1 MDIYSENRM
10 YIPKVGDIVTGT
22 VVKVNKEEVL
32 VDINYSCEGV
42 IYKDYLSLNKIN
54 SAEDLLKEGD
64 KIKVKVTQFKKGDES
79 DSLLL
84 SRIDI
89 LKSELHQEVKNNLE
103 VNKDY
108 DFKVKKNVKGG
119 LVLDHK
125 GIEAFLPESLIFL
138 QNESQDKDALV
149 NKTIKARI
157 IEITKQGNRD
167 KIVVNRKQLVY
178 EELKL
183 QEQQELN
190 KIKLDDVV
198 NVKIERITDFGAF
211 AKISNFVEGMIHVS
225 EVSHYHVKNI
235 NDYLHVGDELE
246 AKVIK
251 IKGKKISLSI
261 KALKPTPW
269 DLFLENH
276 KVGDTV
282 NATVVRK
289 MQYGMLLEVE
299 QEIIGLLN
307 RFDYSWNPQENLA
320 GNVQVGDKIEVEIT
334 SIDKK
339 KQQFTLSKKHL
350 EYNPW
355 ADIKLKKGEH
365 ISATVKRIE
374 EKGAVVQVE
383 EVEGFLPISE
393 ISTERIGKVEE
404 ALKVNDIVTV
414 EVLEFYPKEWK
425 LIVSL
430 KTIIDKKN
438 RAEYESQLQEN
449 VSSNQSLEEIFKAYK
464 K

>member
-119 LVLDHK
+119 LVLDHQ

-138 QNESQDKDALV
+138 QNETQDKDALV

-178 EELKL
+178 EDLKL
-183 QEQQELN
+183 QEQKELD

-198 NVKIERITDFGAF
+198 KVQIERITDFGAF
-211 AKISNFVEGMIHVS
+211 AKISSFVEGMIHVS

-251 IKGKKISLSI
+251 IKGKKISLSL

-269 DLFLENH
+269 DLFLEKH

-365 ISATVKRIE
+365 ISATIKRIE

-404 ALKVNDIVTV
+404 AVKVNDIVTV

-449 VSSNQSLEEIFKAYK
+449 VSANQSLEDIFKAYK